1 MKTLIILIMGCLF
14 ATFSVSAEEII
25 RPNSSNYV
33 NGVTALNEGNP
44 EKAYELLNAEINEN
58 PENGYAHCYMA
69 LICNYYGDI
78 KLALQAIN
86 SALELLPQSDNEYRS
101 FAYYTR
107 GTMLSNFKEWDLA
120 ISDLSEAI
128 RLNPKD
134 TENYKARA
142 EAYLNDGNYEASFDD
157 ITEALKIDN
166 KADVNELV
174 LQLMASA
181 PSPELVNRITSTY
194 SILE

>member
-1 MKTLIILIMGCLF
+1 M
-14 ATFSVSAEEII
+14 
-25 RPNSSNYV
+25 
-33 NGVTALNEGNP
+33 
-44 EKAYELLNAEINEN
+44 
-58 PENGYAHCYMA
+58 
-69 LICNYYGDI
+69 
-78 KLALQAIN
+78 
-86 SALELLPQSDNEYRS
+86 
-101 FAYYTR
+101 
-107 GTMLSNFKEWDLA
+107 A

-134 TENYKARA
+134 AENYKARA
-142 EAYLNDGNYEASFDD
+142 EAYLNEGNYEASFDD